1 MVGDPKSG
9 DSDGDSV
16 TRSRIESLRGVKNP
30 VDPWR
35 PIDVIGEVEP
45 VWRKKG
51 PIGFDATGGPV
62 SPGHFIAPDLADCV
76 SIFLAGAECAFR
88 CSMCDLWRHTI
99 DGATPPGALP
109 EQIRIA
115 LAKELP
121 RPELPQRMSSHA
133 KLPRDAN
140 DEVVGRWVKLYNSSN
155 FFDPRC
161 VPRED
166 WDAIADLVSPFGRVI
181 VENHPRMVGDD
192 VGRFAARIAG
202 RLEVAMGLETV
213 YEPSIRLLNK
223 QMSLEDF
230 ERAAARLK
238 SFDVDLRVFILVQPP
253 GMAAGQGVGWAVES
267 VRFARRC
274 GARHASLIA
283 TRGGNG
289 MMESF
294 SARGLFTPPRAECL
308 EDALAE
314 SMRMSESMR
323 DPMGESMVVT
333 ADLWDFQ
340 RLAGLCDRC
349 VEVRRRRLFEM
360 NLSQRILP
368 PWESDCA
375 CRDESL

>member
-1 MVGDPKSG
+1 
-9 DSDGDSV
+9 
-16 TRSRIESLRGVKNP
+16 
-30 VDPWR
+30 
-35 PIDVIGEVEP
+35 
-45 VWRKKG
+45 
-51 PIGFDATGGPV
+51 
-62 SPGHFIAPDLADCV
+62 
-76 SIFLAGAECAFR
+76 
-88 CSMCDLWRHTI
+88 MCDLWRHTT

-109 EQIRIA
+109 AQIRLA

-121 RPELPQRMSSHA
+121 CPELPCP
-133 KLPRDAN
+133 KLPGVASDQTN
-140 DEVVGRWVKLYNSSN
+140 PRWVKLYNSSN

-166 WDAIADLVSPFGRVI
+166 WDAIAELVSPFGRVI

-192 VGRFAARIAG
+192 VGRFATRIAG

-238 SFDVDLRVFILVQPP
+238 SFGVDLRVFILVQPA
-253 GMAAGQGVGWAVES
+253 GMASGQGVGWAIES

-294 SARGLFTPPRAECL
+294 SARGLFTPPRADCL

-314 SMRMSESMR
+314 SMRVGESMR
-323 DPMGESMVVT
+323 DPMVDPMVVT

-349 VEVRRRRLFEM
+349 VEPRRRRLFEM

-375 CRDESL
+375 CRDESP